1 MLSEAH
7 RRAARPAVSV
17 VIPVHNGERYL
28 AEAIDSVL
36 NQTWRSVELVVVDDG
51 SSDDSALVVHAYG
64 SRVRYARRR
73 FHSTARA
80 RNEGAALAQGDYL
93 AFLDQDDVWLA
104 DKLALQMSA
113 FESCPETEAVFGEVV
128 QFRDDPRSGGSI
140 GARVQGYA
148 PSVMLIKTTAFRRV
162 GPFDSRLRLGE
173 WVDWYARACDLQLNM
188 RRLPQLVARRRL
200 HSANKGVL
208 QRAARVEYARVLKAS
223 LDRRRAARH

>member
-1 MLSEAH
+1 LTDSLQ
-7 RRAARPAVSV
+7 RAAQPLVSV
-17 VIPVHNGERYL
+17 VIPVHNGERFL

-36 NQTWRSVELVVVDDG
+36 NQSFSAVELIAVDDA
-51 SSDDSALVVHAYG
+51 STDASAQVAHAY
-64 SRVRYARRR
+64 SPVRYVRRE

-113 FESCPETEAVFGEVV
+113 FDSFPEVEAVFGEVM
-128 QFRDDPRSGGSI
+128 QFRDDPQSGPPVL
-140 GARVQGYA
+140 AQMQGYA
-148 PSVMLIKTTAFRRV
+148 PSVMLIKMASFWRV
-162 GPFDSRLRLGE
+162 GPFDPHLQLGE
-173 WVDWYARACDLQLNM
+173 WVDWYARACDLKLSV

-200 HSANKGVL
+200 HSENKGVL

-223 LDRRRAARH
+223 LDRRRAARR